1 MPLLLQLQDFNQYV
15 DSPNL
20 IFDAV
25 DAKLDSLIS
34 NILTSVSEASQ
45 DGDENIDTM
54 RQKWVREGEN
64 VSKKKTPDP
73 DKQIADMRKLME
85 SVIQACSPSRGV
97 TSSTLPI
104 YDEANSVG

>member
-1 MPLLLQLQDFNQYV
+1 MPLLLQLQDTNQYV

-25 DAKLDSLIS
+25 DAKLDSLTN
-34 NILTSVSEASQ
+34 NILISFGEASQ

-54 RQKWVREGEN
+54 WQKWVREGDN

-73 DKQIADMRKLME
+73 DNK
-85 SVIQACSPSRGV
+85 
-97 TSSTLPI
+97 
-104 YDEANSVG
+104 